1 MRHDTMQRALL
12 VTAKVTLGL
21 WAVGCGGRVEE
32 VDESHALSAG
42 GAGGGTNA
50 ADAGGSGG
58 APATSAA
65 GGAGSAGNGAAG
77 ALAAGTG
84 GVPGLA
90 GAPGVAGAAGAPGS
104 AGAAG
109 VPGAAGAA
117 GAATAS
123 CGDTTELLCC
133 ASKLE
138 GLNASLEPNLPID
151 PQLDDEQRACCK
163 MVIAHLDASL
173 DDASGTWGKTT
184 DLGALTWD
192 DANTC
197 CGMTGIPLGPTCF
210 PWGPPAPPA
219 FVEMA
224 A

>member
-21 WAVGCGGRVEE
+21 WAVGCGGHVEE
-32 VDESHALSAG
+32 VAESHALGTG
-42 GAGGGTNA
+42 GTGGGTTA
-50 ADAGGSGG
+50 ESGG
-58 APATSAA
+58 ASGGTPATSAA

-77 ALAAGTG
+77 AMAAGTG

-90 GAPGVAGAAGAPGS
+90 GAPGKAGAAGA
-104 AGAAG
+104 AGA
-109 VPGAAGAA
+109 PGAAGAA
-117 GAATAS
+117 GAAAS

-138 GLNASLEPNLPID
+138 GLTASLEPNLPID
-151 PQLDDEQRACCK
+151 PQLDDEQRSCCK

-173 DDASGTWGKTT
+173 DDASGTWGQTT
-184 DLGALTWD
+184 DLGGLTWQ
-192 DANTC
+192 DANVC
-197 CGMTGIPLGPTCF
+197 CGMKGIPLGPTCF

>member
-21 WAVGCGGRVEE
+21 WAVGCGGHVEE
-32 VDESHALSAG
+32 VAESHALGTG
-42 GAGGGTNA
+42 GTGGGTTA
-50 ADAGGSGG
+50 ESGG
-58 APATSAA
+58 ASGGTPATSAA

-77 ALAAGTG
+77 AMAAGTG

-90 GAPGVAGAAGAPGS
+90 GAPAKAGAAGA
-104 AGAAG
+104 AGA
-109 VPGAAGAA
+109 PGAAGAA

-138 GLNASLEPNLPID
+138 GLTASLEPNLPID
-151 PQLDDEQRACCK
+151 PQLDDEQRSCCK

-173 DDASGTWGKTT
+173 DDASGTWGQTT
-184 DLGALTWD
+184 DLGGLTWQ
-192 DANTC
+192 DANVC
-197 CGMTGIPLGPTCF
+197 CGMKGIPLGPTCF